1 MAARVGFIGLG
12 NMGSAILKGLAG
24 QPGLTFTGY
33 DLSTDKLQALARDC
47 GLVPAASEADVLRTS
62 DYVILAVK
70 PQHMA
75 HLLDAL
81 TPVIGPHHCL
91 ISIAAGITMEK
102 LRLLSAERCPVV
114 RVMPNTPA
122 LVRSGVF
129 AVCLQDE
136 GLTTEQK
143 DVVIGLFKPL
153 GQVHVM
159 EERLFDAFTAVVGCG
174 PAYVCYFMESLVES
188 AVALGLGRAQA
199 TDMVLA
205 LFAGTVKMGLETG
218 THLSLLREM
227 VTSPAGS
234 TIQGL
239 IHMDRTAVRGNI
251 VDAVRHAW
259 ERNVELGK

>member
-1 MAARVGFIGLG
+1 MTARVGFIGLG

-24 QPGLTFTGY
+24 QPGLSFTGY
-33 DLSTDKLQALARDC
+33 DLSTDKMEALRQEC
-47 GLVPAASEADVLRTS
+47 GMVPAASEADVLRQS

-75 HLLDAL
+75 HLLDSL
-81 TPVIGPHHCL
+81 TPVLRPHLCL
-91 ISIAAGITMEK
+91 ISIAAGITMDK
-102 LRLLSAERCPVV
+102 LRQLSSEHCPVV

-122 LVRSGVF
+122 LVRAGVF

-136 GLTTEQK
+136 RLTQEQK
-143 DVVIGLFKPL
+143 DVVLSLFQPL

-174 PAYVCYFMESLVES
+174 PAYVCYFMEALIES
-188 AVALGLGRAQA
+188 AVALGLTRAQS

-205 LFAGTVKMGLETG
+205 LFAGTVKMGVETG
-218 THLSLLREM
+218 THLSVLREM

-239 IHMDRTAVRGNI
+239 IHMDRTAVRGHI
-251 VDAVRHAW
+251 VDAVRRAC